1 MTVTINGEPRRVADE
16 LNLSQL
22 VAELG
27 LQKSPIAVELNRS
40 VVPRH
45 RHGDTRLAEGDRIE
59 IVTLVG
65 GG

>member
-1 MTVTINGEPRRVADE
+1 MTLTVNGEPRRVADE
-16 LNLSQL
+16 LSLSQL
-22 VAELG
+22 VALLG

-45 RHGDTRLAEGDRIE
+45 RHGDIRLAEGDRIE

>member
-1 MTVTINGEPRRVADE
+1 MTLIVNGEPRRVADE
-16 LNLSQL
+16 LTLSQL

-45 RHGDTRLAEGDRIE
+45 RHVDTRLTEGDRIE